1 MGIHTKVKKQLMI
14 VLFLMGISI
23 YGIQSSAQ
31 EMYMDNIGVVIRDT
45 QILTAANEEAVCL
58 GYLKKDT
65 RVAVISE
72 LSHFCYYKI

>member
-31 EMYMDNIGVVIRDT
+31 EMYMDNIGVLFGIRRYSQRQMKRQYAWVT
-45 QILTAANEEAVCL
+45 
-58 GYLKKDT
+58 
-65 RVAVISE
+65 
-72 LSHFCYYKI
+72 